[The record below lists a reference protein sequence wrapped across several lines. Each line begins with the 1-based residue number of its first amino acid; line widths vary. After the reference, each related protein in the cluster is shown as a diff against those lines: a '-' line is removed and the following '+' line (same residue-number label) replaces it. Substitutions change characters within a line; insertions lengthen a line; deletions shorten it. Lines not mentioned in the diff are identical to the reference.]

1 MKRAPTAVLVLVT
14 MSAAVSGC
22 SLQTLGAPKG
32 DLTLYAVFD
41 DVQNLVPGHGVQ
53 MYDVRVGSVTAVA
66 LQGYRSKVT
75 LSLVDGTRIPVG
87 TAATIAKTSLLGEN
101 YVKLTPPEGAVPRTA
116 QPLASGA
123 ELAQT
128 SVEPDLE
135 RVTARVG
142 PVLAALGGESLED
155 IVGGLA
161 TGLDG
166 SGPRL
171 QKIIREASA
180 VSESYADAGEDL
192 RDLVD
197 GLNRLG
203 SALSG
208 SAPEL
213 AKLPDDVVELT
224 GRVQKD
230 RKQLKQ
236 TLTDLTSLAE
246 TANKVI
252 REEHG
257 ARLHTL
263 LKRLDRVLRAVLRG
277 KEDLKTVTRDLLEKL
292 MKAPRVTHEGQ
303 ALAYA
308 YLAGFL
314 PTGKAPERDFAAQLK
329 RLLGPK

>member
-1 MKRAPTAVLVLVT
+1 MRRATAAVLVVV
-14 MSAAVSGC
+14 SVSGC
-22 SLQTLGAPKG
+22 SLQTLGAPRG

-53 MYDVRVGSVTAVA
+53 MFDVRVGSVTAVV

-75 LSLVDGTRIPVG
+75 LSLVDGTRVPVG

-101 YVKLTPPEGAVPRTA
+101 YVKLTPPEGSVPRTA
-116 QPLASGA
+116 QPVASGA
-123 ELAQT
+123 ELTRT

-142 PVLAALGGESLED
+142 PVLAALGGEDLED
-155 IVGGLA
+155 IVASLA

-166 SGPRL
+166 AGPRL

-203 SALSG
+203 AALAG
-208 SAPEL
+208 GAPEL
-213 AKLPDDVVELT
+213 AKLPDDLVEMT
-224 GRVQKD
+224 ARVKKD
-230 RKQLKQ
+230 RKELKQ
-236 TLTDLTSLAE
+236 TLADLTSLAQ
-246 TANKVI
+246 TANGII

-277 KEDLKTVTRDLLEKL
+277 KEDLKTVTGDLLEKL

-314 PTGKAPERDFAAQLK
+314 PSQKKAPERDFTAQLK
-329 RLLGPK
+329 QLLGPQ

>member
-1 MKRAPTAVLVLVT
+1 MRRALAVLLAVV
-14 MSAAVSGC
+14 AVSGC

-32 DLTLYAVFD
+32 SLTLYAVFD

-53 MYDVRVGSVTAVA
+53 MYDVRVGSVTDVR
-66 LQGYRSKVT
+66 LRGYRTRVT
-75 LSLVDGTRIPVG
+75 LSLVDGTRIPAG
-87 TAATIAKTSLLGEN
+87 TAAAIAKTSLLGEN
-101 YVKLTPPEGAVPRTA
+101 YVRLIPPEGVSPRTSP
-116 QPLASGA
+116 QLASGT
-123 ELAQT
+123 EIERT

-142 PVLAALGGESLED
+142 PVLAALGGEDLED
-155 IVGGLA
+155 IVAGLA

-166 SGPRL
+166 AGPRL

-180 VSESYADAGEDL
+180 VSESYADAGRDL

-197 GLNRLG
+197 GLGRLG
-203 SALSG
+203 SALAE

-213 AKLPDDVVELT
+213 GELPDALVEMT
-224 GRVQKD
+224 ARVHKD

-236 TLTDLTSLAE
+236 TLTDITALAE
-246 TANKVI
+246 TANRVV

-257 ARLHTL
+257 TRLRTL
-263 LKRLDRVLRAVLRG
+263 LQRLDRILRAMLRG
-277 KEDLKTVTRDLLEKL
+277 RDDLKTVTRDLLEKL

-314 PTGKAPERDFAAQLK
+314 PAAPPPRRDFAAELR
-329 RLLGPK
+329 RLLGPN